1 MLEPHLRDKSIYPD
15 EKLPFT
21 VKSSIRNLEIEV
33 AAIRFGLDSLQ
44 FRHACA
50 RMDEVI
56 KEEMDKERK
65 NAGMR
70 KKTIEIDQWRAN
82 RPVGCIPLANS
93 HARIGGFNLSR
104 AEYYA
109 ITAIPTMRDK
119 VSRPSIRLLSPRIR
133 AKLTITCTNFLDKVH
148 RIQ

>member
-1 MLEPHLRDKSIYPD
+1 MKSKTEQISEVIKSWRMLEPHLRDKSIYPD

-56 KEEMDKERK
+56 KEEMEGRMP
-65 NAGMR
+65 G
-70 KKTIEIDQWRAN
+70 
-82 RPVGCIPLANS
+82 
-93 HARIGGFNLSR
+93 
-104 AEYYA
+104 
-109 ITAIPTMRDK
+109 
-119 VSRPSIRLLSPRIR
+119 
-133 AKLTITCTNFLDKVH
+133 
-148 RIQ
+148 